1 MSTRL
6 RILVAETVAPLARL
20 TRVMLEA
27 DGHEVHCAT
36 EIDQVRARAAARA
49 LDVVLLDPALPG
61 AGDLKL
67 LAEISSRAG
76 APVVAVSA
84 NGSIAQAVAAMRAGA
99 ADYLVKPLSRDRLR
113 AALDAAVTAAC
124 DSRRRAEGAAAPAP
138 GLGPAVDG
146 FCGFV
151 GSSLAMLD
159 VHRRLRAI
167 AGSAAPVFITG
178 ETGTGKELAAAA
190 VHELGPRAGG
200 PFVAL
205 NCGAIPRDL
214 MESEVFG
221 HVRGAFTG
229 AIADRPGAA
238 RAAHGGTLF
247 LDEICELD
255 AALQPKLLRVLETG
269 VVQPVGSTLA
279 ERVDVRIVC
288 ATNRAPLAEVRA
300 GRFREDL
307 YFRLNVLP
315 VHLPPLRTRGD
326 DVLAI
331 ARACL
336 ARMAAEEGKAFSR
349 FTPDADQALLS
360 HPWPGN
366 VRELQNAIR
375 QAVVLNDGDTIE
387 AAMLGLGGDAIRID
401 HAALDALA
409 DYAVP
414 PLRALCAETQG
425 GLRDLQRGA
434 IERAIAACG
443 GSVPRAARMLGVAP
457 STVYRRRVIKGS
469 ASRSC

>member
-1 MSTRL
+1 MTTTRL
-6 RILVAETVAPLARL
+6 RVLVAEPLASLTQL
-20 TRVMLEA
+20 TRAMLEA

-36 EIDQVRARAAARA
+36 TLDQLRARAAARE

-61 AGDLKL
+61 AVGLGL
-67 LAEISSRAG
+67 LADVSARAA
-76 APVVAVSA
+76 APVVALSA
-84 NGSIAQAVAAMRAGA
+84 NGSIAQAVSAMRAGA
-99 ADYLVKPLSRDRLR
+99 TDYLVKPLSRDRLR
-113 AALDAAVTAAC
+113 AALDVAVTAARETARLRC
-124 DSRRRAEGAAAPAP
+124 GTASPSPQGDSCHR
-138 GLGPAVDG
+138 
-146 FCGFV
+146 FV
-151 GSSLAMLD
+151 GSSPAMLE
-159 VHRRLRAI
+159 VYHRLRAV
-167 AGSAAPVFITG
+167 AKSAAPAFITG
-178 ETGTGKELAAAA
+178 ETGAGKELAALAL
-190 VHELGPRAGG
+190 HDMGPRAGA

-255 AALQPKLLRVLETG
+255 PALQTKLLRFLETG
-269 VVQPVGSTLA
+269 MVQPVGATAA

-300 GRFREDL
+300 GRLREDL
-307 YFRLNVLP
+307 YFRLHVLP
-315 VHLPPLRTRGD
+315 VHLPPLRMRSD

-336 ARMAAEEGKAFSR
+336 ARMAAEEGKAFER
-349 FTPDADQALLS
+349 FSPDAEQAMLS

-366 VRELQNAIR
+366 VRELQNVIR
-375 QAVVLNDGDTIE
+375 QAVVLNDGAAIE
-387 AAMLGLGGDAIRID
+387 AAMLNLGADPRPMD
-401 HAALDALA
+401 HATLDAVA
-409 DYAVP
+409 DSAVQ
-414 PLRALCAETQG
+414 PLRGLRSELAG
-425 GLRDLQRGA
+425 GLRDLQRSA

-443 GSVPRAARMLGVAP
+443 GNIPRAARMLGVAP
-457 STVYRRRVIKGS
+457 STVYRRRGMWGS
-469 ASRSC
+469 AGHLC

>member
-1 MSTRL
+1 MTARL
-6 RILVAETVAPLARL
+6 RVLVAEPVAPLARL
-20 TRVMLEA
+20 TRAMLEA

-36 EIDQVRARAAARA
+36 GLDQLRARAAARA

-61 AGDLKL
+61 ADDLKL
-67 LAEISSRAG
+67 LAEIAGRAG

-113 AALDAAVTAAC
+113 AALDAAVTAAR
-124 DSRRRAEGAAAPAP
+124 DTGRPAGGAAGPAP
-138 GLGPAVDG
+138 VVEG
-146 FCGFV
+146 FCGFI
-151 GSSLAMLD
+151 GSSPAMLD
-159 VHRRLRAI
+159 VYRRLRAV

-178 ETGTGKELAAAA
+178 ETGAGKELAAAA
-190 VHELGPRAGG
+190 LHELGPRARG

-205 NCGAIPRDL
+205 NCGAIPREL

-229 AIADRPGAA
+229 AVADRPGAA

-255 AALQPKLLRVLETG
+255 PVLQTKLLRFVETG
-269 VVQPVGSTLA
+269 VVQPVGSTVA

-307 YFRLNVLP
+307 HFRLHVLP
-315 VHLPPLRTRGD
+315 VHLPPLRMRGD

-336 ARMAAEEGKAFSR
+336 ARMAAQEGRAFER
-349 FTPDADQALLS
+349 FTPDAERAMLS

-366 VRELQNAIR
+366 VRELQNVIR
-375 QAVVLNDGDTIE
+375 QAVVLNDGDAI
-387 AAMLGLGGDAIRID
+387 AASMLGLGGNAVRID
-401 HAALDALA
+401 HAALDAVA
-409 DYAVP
+409 GGAVE
-414 PLRALCAETQG
+414 PLRALHSEMAG
-425 GLRDLQRGA
+425 GLRNLQRSA

-443 GSVPRAARMLGVAP
+443 GSIPQAARMLGVAP
-457 STVYRRRVIKGS
+457 STVYRRREMRGS
-469 ASRSC
+469 AGRPC